1 MFTKIKEKVKKV
13 KSAIRN
19 EAIKMKVS
27 HISTKEI
34 LCSRNGSGLVE
45 YAGIAAAVLILIIVV
60 VLPAMKTMFN
70 TDIFPGLTDQIKNIF
85 KFS

>member
-1 MFTKIKEKVKKV
+1 MFTKIKENVRKV

-19 EAIKMKVS
+19 EVVKMKVS
-27 HISTKEI
+27 HVSAKKI

>member
-1 MFTKIKEKVKKV
+1 MFMKIQEKVKKA

-19 EAIKMKVS
+19 EVIKMKASRVS
-27 HISTKEI
+27 ARDI
-34 LCSRNGSGLVE
+34 LCNQRGSGLVE
-45 YAGIAAAVLILIIVV
+45 YAGIAAAVLIIIIVV

>member
-1 MFTKIKEKVKKV
+1 MFKKAGRKIQTIVNRILIRHRTSQL
-13 KSAIRN
+13 SAR
-19 EAIKMKVS
+19 
-27 HISTKEI
+27 EI

-45 YAGIAAAVLILIIVV
+45 YAGIAAAVLILIVV
-60 VLPAMKTMFN
+60 VILPLMKTMFN

>member
-19 EAIKMKVS
+19 EAIKMKASYV
-27 HISTKEI
+27 STKEI

-85 KFS
+85 KFN